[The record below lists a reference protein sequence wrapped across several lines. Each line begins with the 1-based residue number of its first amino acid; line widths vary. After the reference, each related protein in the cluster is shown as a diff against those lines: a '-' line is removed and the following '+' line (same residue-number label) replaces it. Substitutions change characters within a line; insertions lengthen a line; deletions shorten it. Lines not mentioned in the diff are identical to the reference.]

1 MYVIAWSRK
10 DGRPLPPSA
19 EDDGQGALVIHNVQ
33 HTDAGIYVCTAS
45 NEYAIAQDE
54 AILEIQGTD
63 FDGLG
68 GILRSVTK
76 FQFSTAEK
84 ISFINNSIERF

>member
-63 FDGLG
+63 
-68 GILRSVTK
+68 LRRAWDTS
-76 FQFSTAEK
+76 FSHK
-84 ISFINNSIERF
+84 VLIFNN